1 MPTTSQD
8 FPTSDSSQ
16 RLEAVQADL
25 AERGVTGEVVV
36 VSSTAMTWN
45 DGSLGC
51 PQPGQQYT
59 QALVEGWQMIVT
71 VGDQTYDYRFASSG
85 APLLCESPLP
95 QVTDGPGAPPSAR

>member
-59 QALVEGWQMIVT
+59 QALVQGWQMIVT
-71 VGDQTYDYRFASSG
+71 VGDQTYDYRFASAG

-95 QVTDGPGAPPSAR
+95 QVTDGSGVPASAR